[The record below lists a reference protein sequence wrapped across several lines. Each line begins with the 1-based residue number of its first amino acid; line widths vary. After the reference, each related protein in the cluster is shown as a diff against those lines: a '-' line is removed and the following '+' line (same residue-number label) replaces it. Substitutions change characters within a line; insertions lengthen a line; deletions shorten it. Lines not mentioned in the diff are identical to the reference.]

1 MSRGGLI
8 LGILIAIG
16 LGALLALWPSLRAS
30 RQSAESTA
38 PPARDSEPTRP
49 PLLYKWKDDKGVWN
63 YTDRPPRNTEFEV
76 IRDTPNVTPV
86 GTVVPEVPSS
96 SRAPAIPPPPE
107 D

>member
-1 MSRGGLI
+1 MDRGTLI
-8 LGILIAIG
+8 LGVLIAIG
-16 LGALLALWPSLRAS
+16 LGALVALWPSFQQAEPPRP
-30 RQSAESTA
+30 SAGA
-38 PPARDSEPTRP
+38 AANRSEAGQE

-63 YTDRPPRNTEFEV
+63 YTDRPPRNTAFEV

-96 SRAPAIPPPPE
+96 GRAPAIPPPPE

>member
-1 MSRGGLI
+1 MERGTLI
-8 LGILIAIG
+8 LGVLIAVG
-16 LGALLALWPSLRAS
+16 LGALVALWPSLQQGDRPRPDPAGPAS
-30 RQSAESTA
+30 R
-38 PPARDSEPTRP
+38 SEADPN

-63 YTDRPPRNTEFEV
+63 YTDRPPRNTEFEI

-96 SRAPAIPPPPE
+96 GQAPAIPPPPE

>member
-1 MSRGGLI
+1 MSRGSLI
-8 LGILIAIG
+8 LGLLIAIG
-16 LGALLALWPSLRAS
+16 LGVLLALWPSLRAPKP
-30 RQSAESTA
+30 AASTA
-38 PPARDSEPTRP
+38 PAARGSEPAQP
-49 PLLYKWKDDKGVWN
+49 PLLYKWKDEKGVWN

-96 SRAPAIPPPPE
+96 NRAPAIPPPPE